1 MNNEKQYPMNV
12 TVKIIHYLDDDEI
25 VKKEKVI
32 LKGAYRI
39 SKQKASKLLNERN
52 IKHDHIV
59 FVENT
64 NTTIYLPTETLET
77 YLKGE

>member
-12 TVKIIHYLDDDEI
+12 AVKIIHYLDDDEF

-32 LKGAYRI
+32 LKGTARL
-39 SKQKASKLLNERN
+39 SKAKASEILDERD